1 MMQRGRWTL
10 ALAVT
15 MAACAPQPPK
25 VVPPPV
31 VVTVPPK
38 MPVGGYPGLKI
49 APKRPDGTYVTPNF
63 EMTDAAAVWHLR
75 GALNVAALAC
85 DKAGGGVVDGYNAWL
100 HTHSAVLAAAAKR
113 YTYEWQITGWSDW
126 QDAYD
131 ANETRL
137 YNFYS
142 QSTIRVAFCAAARDE
157 IVRAATV
164 TDPDMP
170 AYARAALAR
179 LDKPFIDFFTA
190 FDAWR
195 DYNEPK
201 VTPPPVVPTVSG
213 AQPAAATTAPP
224 GPAGSPPGGGAVS
237 PPPVRSTTQAGAGP
251 GSVATSATAK

>member
-1 MMQRGRWTL
+1 MMQRGRWML

-49 APKRPDGTYVTPNF
+49 APKRTDGTYVTPNF

-85 DKAGGGVVDGYNAWL
+85 DRAGGGVVDGYNAWQRA
-100 HTHSAVLAAAAKR
+100 HSAVLAAAVKR
-113 YTYEWQITGWSDW
+113 YIYEWEITGWSDW
-126 QDAYD
+126 QAAYD

-157 IVRAATV
+157 IVRAAAV
-164 TDPDMP
+164 TDPEMP
-170 AYARAALAR
+170 TYARAALAR

-195 DYNEPK
+195 DYYEPK
-201 VTPPPVVPTVSG
+201 VTPPPVVPTAPDASSAV
-213 AQPAAATTAPP
+213 ATTSRPE
-224 GPAGSPPGGGAVS
+224 PAGAAPGGGVS
-237 PPPVRSTTQAGAGP
+237 PSPAESTSPASASAPAGG
-251 GSVATSATAK
+251 ATSAPAK